1 MIIPSFL
8 QSGDTVALLAPAR
21 KVTLDELQPVL
32 RLLESWGLHVLFP
45 PNLFE
50 SCHQFAGTD
59 EQRADDLQW
68 VIRHPSVKAV
78 FCVRGGYGVSRILNL
93 VDFTPLI
100 EKPKWF
106 VGFSDITV
114 LHAKLNQLRVQSIHG
129 PVALLMLQ
137 PGGEEALS
145 KLKAIL
151 FGTSVNYS
159 SCVHPLQQNGYAKG
173 ELIGGNLSLLAH
185 LSGTKINY
193 EFTNK
198 ILFIEDLDEYLY
210 HIDRMMVQLE
220 NNGVFQKIKGL
231 IVGGLSDMKDNTIPF
246 GSTAEEIV
254 HQHVSDYPIPIIF
267 DFPAGHVANNQP
279 LIFGKT
285 VEMHVYEQEVT
296 LNYVDK

>member
-1 MIIPSFL
+1 MIIPSTL
-8 QSGDTVALLAPAR
+8 KSGDTVALLAPAR
-21 KVTLDELQPVL
+21 KVSLDELQPVL
-32 RLLESWGLHVLFP
+32 TLLDSWGLHVIFP

-50 SCHQFAGTD
+50 VYHQFAGTD

-68 VIRHPSVKAV
+68 VIRHPDIKAV
-78 FCVRGGYGVSRILNL
+78 FCVRGGYGVSRILGL
-93 VDFTPLI
+93 VDFTPLV
-100 EKPKWF
+100 ENPKWF

-114 LHAKLNQLRVQSIHG
+114 LHAKLNQLRIQSIHG
-129 PVALLMLQ
+129 PVALLLLQ
-137 PGGEEALS
+137 EGGEEALL
-145 KLKAIL
+145 KLKEIL
-151 FGTSVNYS
+151 FGASVSYKSNL
-159 SCVHPLQQNGYAKG
+159 HPLQQNGYAKG

-193 EFTNK
+193 EYTNK

-246 GSTAEEIV
+246 GLNAEEIV
-254 HQHVSDYPIPIIF
+254 NHHVSDYPIPIIF

-279 LIFGKT
+279 LIFGKI
-285 VEMHVYEQEVT
+285 VEMHVHEQEVS